1 MKLILPALP
10 LLFGF
15 LLDACI
21 GDPPTL
27 PHPIRW
33 IGNLIAKTE
42 SIIRKHIKNLRFG
55 GFLLFC
61 LLFAIKFIQCSVS

>member
-33 IGNLIAKTE
+33 IGNLIAMTE
-42 SIIRKHIKNLRFG
+42 SFIRKYRSSAESRFDDCRTG
-55 GFLLFC
+55 YSTAG
-61 LLFAIKFIQCSVS
+61 